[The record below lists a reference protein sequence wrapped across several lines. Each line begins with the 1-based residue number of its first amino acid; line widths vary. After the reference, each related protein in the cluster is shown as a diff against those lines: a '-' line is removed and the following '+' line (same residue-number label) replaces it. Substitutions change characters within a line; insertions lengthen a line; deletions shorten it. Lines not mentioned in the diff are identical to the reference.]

1 MSFEVSSFRVLDSRA
16 TLGSSSIRR
25 RAQILNYRKDLNIID
40 FRGNVQ
46 TRIKKLRNN
55 EVSGTV
61 LAMAGLKRLNISN
74 VPFNPIEVEEMIPAV
89 AQGVIGV
96 ERRFDDFSTAYILEK
111 INDSETTQCVNC
123 ERAYLEK
130 LDGSCQTPIAGFAI
144 KENGNIKFI
153 EKSLLTIIALLTI
166 VATGQVIVKI
176 YNSGTINLADLLLLF
191 IYTEVLGMIGVFY
204 TSNRIP
210 ITLPLFIAMTAISR
224 LIILQGK
231 GMDASTLLYEA
242 GAILIIALACLAVRY
257 RPSRSYHYQNE
268 DDSK

>member
-1 MSFEVSSFRVLDSRA
+1 MFGDIA
-16 TLGSSSIRR
+16 
-25 RAQILNYRKDLNIID
+25 ANI
-40 FRGNVQ
+40 
-46 TRIKKLRNN
+46 
-55 EVSGTV
+55 
-61 LAMAGLKRLNISN
+61 
-74 VPFNPIEVEEMIPAV
+74 
-89 AQGVIGV
+89 
-96 ERRFDDFSTAYILEK
+96 
-111 INDSETTQCVNC
+111 
-123 ERAYLEK
+123 
-130 LDGSCQTPIAGFAI
+130 
-144 KENGNIKFI
+144 IKFI

-166 VATGQVIVKI
+166 VATIQEIIKI
-176 YNSGTINLADLLLLF
+176 YDSGTINLADLLLLF

-268 DDSK
+268 DDTK

>member
-1 MSFEVSSFRVLDSRA
+1 MFGDIA
-16 TLGSSSIRR
+16 
-25 RAQILNYRKDLNIID
+25 ANI
-40 FRGNVQ
+40 
-46 TRIKKLRNN
+46 
-55 EVSGTV
+55 
-61 LAMAGLKRLNISN
+61 
-74 VPFNPIEVEEMIPAV
+74 
-89 AQGVIGV
+89 
-96 ERRFDDFSTAYILEK
+96 
-111 INDSETTQCVNC
+111 
-123 ERAYLEK
+123 
-130 LDGSCQTPIAGFAI
+130 
-144 KENGNIKFI
+144 IKFI

-166 VATGQVIVKI
+166 VATVQEIIKI
-176 YNSGTINLADLLLLF
+176 YDSGAINLADLLLLF

-231 GMDASTLLYEA
+231 GMDASTLLDEA

>member
-1 MSFEVSSFRVLDSRA
+1 M
-16 TLGSSSIRR
+16 
-25 RAQILNYRKDLNIID
+25 
-40 FRGNVQ
+40 
-46 TRIKKLRNN
+46 
-55 EVSGTV
+55 
-61 LAMAGLKRLNISN
+61 
-74 VPFNPIEVEEMIPAV
+74 
-89 AQGVIGV
+89 
-96 ERRFDDFSTAYILEK
+96 FDD
-111 INDSETTQCVNC
+111 
-123 ERAYLEK
+123 
-130 LDGSCQTPIAGFAI
+130 IAA
-144 KENGNIKFI
+144 NVIKFI

-166 VATGQVIVKI
+166 VATIQEIIKI
-176 YNSGTINLADLLLLF
+176 YNFGTINLADLLLLF

-268 DDSK
+268 DDTK